1 MSKIGDS
8 IGGALSKISFLR
20 PRISQKRIL
29 EISILGIIFLIALT
43 FRVIKVQY
51 GAYMDAFDPLF
62 QLRVTEYIVENGY
75 SAWFSWHD
83 TLSWYPFGRDIA
95 TSSYPGIPFT
105 AAFVYQVL
113 HFFGSDISVYNVC
126 LYFPAFMGAITCI
139 AMYYLGKELRGPS
152 TGLFAAFF
160 MAVSEVFLRRTALG
174 FFDTEN
180 IGIFGMVLTVLFF
193 LKSISEKNSNQ
204 SKIVYAILGGLSL
217 GYIFAS
223 WGAARYAVGILIVY
237 VIGSVVT
244 NLYNLQTLISSSI
257 VLAVGLVIA
266 VLTPSLGL
274 GYLKSAENV
283 GAILLLGLLAVY
295 EVMKTRFDDSSSK
308 TYIIGAVFAAILGA
322 AFARAARTGFRDGS
336 RTGPVH
342 RYRSQFVCGPTASGG
357 YAVSV

>member
-126 LYFPAFMGAITCI
+126 LYFPAFMGAITFP
-139 AMYYLGKELRGPS
+139 LLS
-152 TGLFAAFF
+152 T
-160 MAVSEVFLRRTALG
+160 
-174 FFDTEN
+174 
-180 IGIFGMVLTVLFF
+180 
-193 LKSISEKNSNQ
+193 
-204 SKIVYAILGGLSL
+204 IL
-217 GYIFAS
+217 
-223 WGAARYAVGILIVY
+223 
-237 VIGSVVT
+237 
-244 NLYNLQTLISSSI
+244 SSFS
-257 VLAVGLVIA
+257 
-266 VLTPSLGL
+266 P
-274 GYLKSAENV
+274 
-283 GAILLLGLLAVY
+283 
-295 EVMKTRFDDSSSK
+295 F
-308 TYIIGAVFAAILGA
+308 
-322 AFARAARTGFRDGS
+322 
-336 RTGPVH
+336 
-342 RYRSQFVCGPTASGG
+342 
-357 YAVSV
+357 